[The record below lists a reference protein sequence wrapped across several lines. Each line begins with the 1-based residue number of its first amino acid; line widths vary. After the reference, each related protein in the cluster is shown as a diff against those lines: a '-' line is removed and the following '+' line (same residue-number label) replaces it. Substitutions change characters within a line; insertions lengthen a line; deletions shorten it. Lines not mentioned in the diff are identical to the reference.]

1 MIFTRLRPPPWP
13 VWRRGFLSRN
23 AWKVGLGFAAAI
35 LVISRGATEAPGQ
48 PYLGARLAAAQS
60 VPCGL
65 LPGGTV
71 IWSAG
76 TYNLPINPG
85 NDPFP
90 DPLKPPPCQDGV
102 VVGPGTTLVLDA
114 AAGPVHVSSSGSAL
128 NVAGGIL
135 ETANTDA
142 GTSTNPSVT
151 FEAAADVASWDG
163 INITAS
169 GTRKGNASL
178 THVRIEGALRSIQ
191 ISSGATS
198 SPADSHYGLTVSDSA
213 IGFSYF
219 DGIDAIDTPISV
231 TSTNKGITGTIN
243 NIGSIGINATFD
255 SSAPAI
261 PADAL
266 HIDGM
271 TFGSSAP
278 FGVNACTSN
287 QPCYIGNQAILGT
300 FVPNATQ
307 RVSINDSNFYRAGTY
322 GVQLESVNRPTLTR
336 NTFICNGLGAP
347 TTGATCTGSGPIYS
361 AVYLNQATADLAQ
374 ALGSTGQITG
384 NHGYGNGLDAIAF
397 NGAEVSSTLT
407 WQNATNAASDA
418 TNTHVLGYLLNGDLN
433 LTNGT
438 LSIPDGSVVKT
449 LGGTINL
456 THGRL
461 DASGSNL
468 KTFTSLRDP
477 IGIASCP
484 TVFAPSCGPA
494 VLPGG
499 EWGGINLAGGSNAAI
514 NHANILYATTGVRIA
529 SGATATLGSTSFGL
543 TVANSTIGPTFSD
556 GIFASNTPISVTNT
570 TFTCPGDQCT
580 GAANGDHGISA
591 DFTGSGQLAGGL
603 QVKGNTMIKG
613 SVNEAIK
620 GAGLA
625 GQTVDIEN
633 NTIGHAGAAGIQLAG
648 ADHLTLTSNDIS
660 DSGTGSPSNPAIYL
674 NGVAGADF
682 NTAITGNTG
691 ARNGL
696 DAIAFHG
703 TTGTALTWRTIAN
716 STSTGPLGYLVD
728 GPLTVNGGLSLSQ
741 NDYVPSLGAI
751 TLAGGPLTA
760 TGAVVTSLKDSTVNI
775 PTCGSVFDPKVSNA
789 CVRPAPGDWG
799 GLTLDS
805 GYGNSIAGSSEIR
818 YATTGITMGT
828 PGIAAPLKLTDS
840 NIRNTS
846 GDAITTQSSLTISG
860 GSFTNL
866 GGRAIS
872 ADLSATAAPS
882 LSITGASI
890 SGTAREGILGL
901 GLKGRSVDIETT
913 SVDHP
918 GAVGIKL
925 DASTLGIDHLTLIG
939 NTVTNAPNGFP
950 AIYLNNVNQAFA
962 SISGNK
968 GAGNGLDALVFHGT
982 VSDSL
987 TWLTARN
994 SGSVQPLGFLL
1005 DGDLNLANTL
1015 EIKAGGIVKTDGA
1028 LNIGHLKADDA
1039 ANANQKVITSLAD
1052 DSAGVPACQSVL
1064 LTGCTGAAK
1073 GQWPGINLG
1082 SDGAIVNAAIRYAAT
1097 GINISSRVGATFG
1110 SSSFGLVV
1118 SRSVIDQIQGDAIN
1132 TVGTPVS
1139 VTDSAISNVV
1149 HGINADFA
1157 GSGNH
1162 GALRLTRNHFAKTSA
1177 EAVYGQSLGGH
1188 PVWITDNR
1196 VQNAATFGIR
1206 LIASDALVLRN
1217 NNVSASGGGP
1227 TAGSGRYP
1235 AIYLSQVA
1243 ADFFTDVRGNV
1254 GNGNGLDALM
1264 MNGSAIGG
1272 MRWITPNAGAA
1283 THALGYLLDGPM
1295 SIDDGTLTVGS
1306 GDIVKA
1312 RGTITI
1318 RGGDLQATGA
1328 TFTSLTDPTVSPV
1341 SCPSFFVTLCDH
1353 ANPGDWGG
1361 LVVTQDKAGTP
1372 GTATITDSAINF
1384 ADTALFADSGPIAG
1398 LTPTITI
1405 AGVSISNTQKDGIN
1419 SFDTPISVTGDP
1431 AINPTTNTTITKAG
1445 SHGIIASFFS
1455 LPNCPS
1461 SGSCERLTVD
1471 HVDITGTGKD
1481 GIVANGLASQP
1492 VTINRARISNAA
1504 TYGIRLV
1511 GADRLTMTSNT
1522 ITGSGGT
1529 KYPAIYLSSVTG
1541 DFQGAING
1549 NAGSTNGLNALV
1561 FHGVADNGLTWI
1573 TPTQSAGTLGY
1584 MLDGALTVNGPF
1596 TSSGVV
1602 KVLSGAIKV
1611 NGVLTSTNT
1620 DFTSMR
1626 EVSPG
1631 LSACDSVFLP
1641 NGCPGSVSSQDYW
1654 AGINLDPT
1662 TPSTFTGGSISD
1674 AATGLSISR
1683 GEIDMAG
1690 ATLTQNGGYALQT
1703 TGTGSA
1709 VITCTGIH
1717 GNGGGI
1723 LANGGPATIDNSDL
1737 YGNVSTGKDF
1747 DGTAPSTT
1755 TRVWW
1760 NGAGTAGAPVPVTQY
1775 NAATVTVDKPLP
1787 QQRPSINAAG
1797 LSNVEFSSDNTNTVN
1812 TDHFG
1817 IGTLTVKLTF
1827 DRTMDLTT
1835 PLDVTLAGGAVSVAG
1850 DWTHTDKVTWVG
1862 TALIDGLAESA
1873 GLNTLTVKHGTS
1885 CMHDGSKMMLDET
1898 APVNLDFT
1906 KATVTGA
1913 AASHVGAT
1921 HAALNAAVNP
1931 NGWSKAV
1938 STPPPGFRTDTY
1950 AFFQLRLDT
1959 DPVWGPIVIPAD
1971 PTSLLGYQ
1979 SIGNGNSDSTIRLTV
1994 GALLPNTL
2002 YDYRAVAVDL
2012 NGSEPGATQQF
2023 TTTGAVT
2030 NIVLSSSASSVTA
2043 GDSYPF
2049 AVTATDGTNP
2059 VEDYTGTVHFD
2070 LQQAD
2075 TQATLPADYTFKAY
2089 STSSPTIPGDDGTHG
2104 FTAILKKAT
2113 SQHIL
2118 ASDTVTTLADSL
2130 PVTVNPAALDH
2141 LALTPSTA
2149 TIAAGDS
2156 QSYTVEG
2163 RDQYENS
2170 RGDLTSSTS
2179 FAITPDGSCSSA
2191 TCTATVAGAH
2201 TVTGTESGKTG
2212 TATLTVTAGPLDH
2225 LALSPATAS
2234 VTAGVSQS
2242 YTAEGFDQYSN
2253 SRGDVTTSTTFTIAP
2268 DGSCSAASCSA
2279 TVAGSHTVTGTD
2291 SGKTG
2296 TATLTVTAAALDHL
2310 VLSPATAT
2318 ITAGGTQTYTAEGFD
2333 QYGNDLGDKTALTT
2347 FTMDD
2352 ATGSCTLS
2360 TCTETKA
2367 GSHLVTG
2374 NDGGKT
2380 GTAALTVTAGSLDH
2394 LGINP
2399 ASGSIPVG
2407 GTQTYTAEGFDL
2419 YGNDLGDATSATT
2432 FTIAPDG
2439 SCTAAA
2445 CTASVVGPHLVTG
2458 TDGTATGTATLAV
2471 VSVPVVSSISATD
2484 GPDAGGTT
2492 VVINGTDLG
2501 SASDVK
2507 FGTTSVAPIS
2517 NSSTQITVK
2526 SPIHSAGTV
2535 DVTVTTAGG
2544 TSATTSGDQFTF
2556 HAYMPTVLV
2565 DSPTTYWRLGEA
2577 SGTTSSDSSGASHD
2591 GTYSATGVTLGAA
2604 GALKGD
2610 TNTAVTLNG
2619 STGSVQDT
2627 SGAGAPIGSAARSLE
2642 IWFKTAITTSQP
2654 IFNYGTAGSLSQFS
2668 VNLMDTHVLVNDGT
2682 ETLDFTA
2689 GGSSADGGWHH
2700 LVVTYDG
2707 TTGVMV
2713 YIDGSAVGTA
2723 QATSGSLATVLD
2735 SSGFEVGT
2743 AGTGFFT
2750 GSLDEA
2756 AIYGSA
2762 LTSGEVGNH
2771 YHAGAGD

>member
-1 MIFTRLRPPPWP
+1 MTFTRLRPPPWP
-13 VWRRGFLSRN
+13 VCRGVLSRN

-48 PYLGARLAAAQS
+48 PYLGGRLAAAQS

-65 LPGGTV
+65 LPAGTV

-90 DPLKPPPCQDGV
+90 DPQKPPPCQDGV

-135 ETANTDA
+135 ETTNTDA

-169 GTRKGNASL
+169 GTSTGNASL

-219 DGIDAIDTPISV
+219 DGIDATDTPISV

-243 NIGSIGINATFD
+243 NIGSIGINAIFD

-307 RVSINDSNFYRAGTY
+307 RVSINNSNFYRAGTY
-322 GVQLESVNRPTLTR
+322 GVQLESVNRPALTG

-374 ALGSTGQITG
+374 APVSTGQITG

-397 NGAEVSSTLT
+397 NGAVVSSTLT
-407 WQNATNAASDA
+407 WQNATNASSDA
-418 TNTHVLGYLLNGDLN
+418 SNTHLLGYLLNGDLN
-433 LTNGT
+433 LANGT

-456 THGRL
+456 THSRL

-494 VLPGG
+494 LLPGG

-514 NHANILYATTGVRIA
+514 NHANIFYATTGVRIA

-556 GIFASNTPISVTNT
+556 GVFATNTPISVTNT
-570 TFTCPGDQCT
+570 TFTCPGGQCL

-603 QVKGNTMIKG
+603 QVKGNTMLKG

-620 GAGLA
+620 GTGLA

-633 NTIGHAGAAGIQLAG
+633 NTVGHAGAAGIQLAG

-660 DSGTGSPSNPAIYL
+660 DSGTRSPSNPAIYL
-674 NGVAGADF
+674 NGVSGADF

-696 DAIAFHG
+696 DAIALHG

-728 GPLTVNGGLSLSQ
+728 GPLTVNGGLSLNQ

-751 TLAGGPLTA
+751 TVAGGPLTA

-805 GYGNSIAGSSEIR
+805 GYGNSIADSSEIR
-818 YATTGITMGT
+818 YAMTGITMGK
-828 PGIAAPLKLTDS
+828 PGITAPLQLTNS

-890 SGTAREGILGL
+890 SGTAKEGILGL
-901 GLKGRSVDIETT
+901 GLNARTVDIATT

-925 DASTLGIDHLTLIG
+925 DASTLGIDHLTLTG
-939 NTVTNAPNGFP
+939 NTVTNTPGAFP
-950 AIYLNNVNQAFA
+950 AIYLNNLNQAFA

-968 GAGNGLDALVFHGT
+968 GAGNGLNALVFHGT

-1015 EIKAGGIVKTDGA
+1015 EITAGGIVKTDGA

-1039 ANANQKVITSLAD
+1039 ANASQKIITSLAD

-1064 LTGCTGAAK
+1064 LPGCTGAAK

-1097 GINISSRVGATFG
+1097 GINIGSRVGATFG

-1149 HGINADFA
+1149 HGINADFT

-1177 EAVYGQSLGGH
+1177 EAVYGLSLGGH

-1227 TAGSGRYP
+1227 AAGSGRYP

-1243 ADFFTDVRGNV
+1243 ADFLSDVRGNV

-1295 SIDDGTLTVGS
+1295 SIDDGTLTVGT

-1328 TFTSLTDPTVSPV
+1328 TFTSLTDPTVAPV

-1353 ANPGDWGG
+1353 ANAGDWGG

-1372 GTATITDSAINF
+1372 GTATITGSAINF
-1384 ADTALFADSGPIAG
+1384 ADTALFADSGPIGTAG
-1398 LTPTITI
+1398 PGITLTNDTI
-1405 AGVSISNTQKDGIN
+1405 ANTQKDGIN
-1419 SFDTPISVTGDP
+1419 SFDTPIGVNG
-1431 AINPTTNTTITKAG
+1431 NTTITTAG

-1461 SGSCERLTVD
+1461 GACERLTVD
-1471 HVDITGTGKD
+1471 HVGITGTGKD

-1492 VTINRARISNAA
+1492 VTINRATISNAA

-1511 GADRLTMTSNT
+1511 GADTLTMTNNT

-1529 KYPAIYLSSVTG
+1529 KYPAIYLSGVTG

-1549 NAGSTNGLNALV
+1549 NTGSTNGLNALV

-1573 TPTQSAGTLGY
+1573 TPASSGALGY

-1620 DFTSMR
+1620 AFTSMR
-1626 EVSPG
+1626 EASPG

-1641 NGCPGSVSSQDYW
+1641 NGCPGSVSTQDYW

-1674 AATGLSISR
+1674 AATGLTISR

-1690 ATLTQNGGYALQT
+1690 ATLTHNGGYALQT

-1709 VITCTGIH
+1709 MITCTGIH

-1723 LANGGPATIDNSDL
+1723 LANGGPANIDNSDL

-1747 DGTAPSTT
+1747 DGTAPSTA

-1775 NAATVTVDKPLP
+1775 NAVTVTVDKPLP
-1787 QQRPSINAAG
+1787 QQPPSINAAG

-1835 PLDVTLAGGAVSVAG
+1835 SLDVKLAGGVVTVAG
-1850 DWTHTDKVTWVG
+1850 DWTHTDNVTWVG

-1885 CMHDGSKMMLDET
+1885 CMRDGSNVMLDET
-1898 APVNLDFT
+1898 APVTLDFT
-1906 KATVTGA
+1906 EATVDDTAG
-1913 AASHVGAT
+1913 ASHVGAT
-1921 HAALNAAVNP
+1921 SATANGLVNA
-1931 NGWSKAV
+1931 NGWSKPSSNPAY
-1938 STPPPGFRTDTY
+1938 DTY
-1950 AFFQLRLDT
+1950 AFVEVEPLGTPLP
-1959 DPVWGPIVIPAD
+1959 DPPTVIAGATS
-1971 PTSLLGYQ
+1971 PTALLGYTP
-1979 SIGNGNSDSTIRLTV
+1979 IGHGSTNVTVSQTLT
-1994 GALLPNTL
+1994 GLLPSTA
-2002 YDYRAVAVDL
+2002 YHYAVVAVDL
-2012 NGSEPGATQQF
+2012 NGIPLLSVQQF
-2023 TTTGAVT
+2023 TTTGPVT

-2043 GDSYPF
+2043 GDAYPF
-2049 AVTATDGTNP
+2049 TVTATDGTNP
-2059 VEDYTGTVHFD
+2059 VADYMGTVHFD

-2104 FTAILKKAT
+2104 FTATLKKAT

-2118 ASDTVTTLADSL
+2118 ATDTVTTLADSL

-2141 LALTPSTA
+2141 LTLSPDPSTVSSNTGQA
-2149 TIAAGDS
+2149 
-2156 QSYTVEG
+2156 YTAEA
-2163 RDQYENS
+2163 RDAYENS
-2170 RGDLTSSTS
+2170 LGDKTPATTFS
-2179 FAITPDGSCSSA
+2179 ITPDGTCAITPGTCSA
-2191 TCTATVAGAH
+2191 TTADTGGSHHTVTGTFNGKTGSASLVVTANAPDAPTGATASPSNGSASVAWAAPAYNGGSPITHYTVTSSPDGVTATTSDGTTLTATVAGL
-2201 TVTGTESGKTG
+2201 TNG
-2212 TATLTVTAGPLDH
+2212 TA
-2225 LALSPATAS
+2225 
-2234 VTAGVSQS
+2234 
-2242 YTAEGFDQYSN
+2242 Y
-2253 SRGDVTTSTTFTIAP
+2253 TFTVVASNAAGNSLP
-2268 DGSCSAASCSA
+2268 SAASNAVTPRTVPSKPTAVSASPGDGSAVVTWVASADTGGSPITHYTVTSSPDGVTATTSDGTTLTA
-2279 TVAGSHTVTGTD
+2279 TVAG
-2291 SGKTG
+2291 
-2296 TATLTVTAAALDHL
+2296 LT
-2310 VLSPATAT
+2310 
-2318 ITAGGTQTYTAEGFD
+2318 
-2333 QYGNDLGDKTALTT
+2333 N
-2347 FTMDD
+2347 
-2352 ATGSCTLS
+2352 
-2360 TCTETKA
+2360 
-2367 GSHLVTG
+2367 
-2374 NDGGKT
+2374 
-2380 GTAALTVTAGSLDH
+2380 
-2394 LGINP
+2394 
-2399 ASGSIPVG
+2399 
-2407 GTQTYTAEGFDL
+2407 
-2419 YGNDLGDATSATT
+2419 
-2432 FTIAPDG
+2432 
-2439 SCTAAA
+2439 
-2445 CTASVVGPHLVTG
+2445 
-2458 TDGTATGTATLAV
+2458 
-2471 VSVPVVSSISATD
+2471 
-2484 GPDAGGTT
+2484 
-2492 VVINGTDLG
+2492 
-2501 SASDVK
+2501 
-2507 FGTTSVAPIS
+2507 
-2517 NSSTQITVK
+2517 
-2526 SPIHSAGTV
+2526 
-2535 DVTVTTAGG
+2535 
-2544 TSATTSGDQFTF
+2544 
-2556 HAYMPTVLV
+2556 
-2565 DSPTTYWRLGEA
+2565 
-2577 SGTTSSDSSGASHD
+2577 
-2591 GTYSATGVTLGAA
+2591 
-2604 GALKGD
+2604 
-2610 TNTAVTLNG
+2610 
-2619 STGSVQDT
+2619 
-2627 SGAGAPIGSAARSLE
+2627 
-2642 IWFKTAITTSQP
+2642 
-2654 IFNYGTAGSLSQFS
+2654 
-2668 VNLMDTHVLVNDGT
+2668 
-2682 ETLDFTA
+2682 
-2689 GGSSADGGWHH
+2689 
-2700 LVVTYDG
+2700 
-2707 TTGVMV
+2707 
-2713 YIDGSAVGTA
+2713 
-2723 QATSGSLATVLD
+2723 
-2735 SSGFEVGT
+2735 
-2743 AGTGFFT
+2743 
-2750 GSLDEA
+2750 
-2756 AIYGSA
+2756 
-2762 LTSGEVGNH
+2762 
-2771 YHAGAGD
+2771 